1 MGGFSGSVL
10 SLSSVGSSQCL
21 QEIVAFKD
29 WEGDSLVSG
38 ILPCL
43 VNDNVC
49 VFPLCLSRFSFVPF
63 PWIRPTI
70 TTVF

>member
-49 VFPLCLSRFSFVPF
+49 VFPLCLSPHPDF
-63 PWIRPTI
+63 PLFHSLGLGQP
-70 TTVF
+70 